1 MLSECPTFLDVV
13 LDVDGGVAAGDSE
26 RRWRSQVLALSAA
39 HHGVSLLQ
47 AGGAVSLGAPYHGVS
62 LLQAGVAV
70 SLGAL
75 HHGVPLLQAGGS
87 VSLGALHH
95 GVPLLLMVFVGVF
108 HRRLY
113 TVPISSHVA
122 ARIIVVVIY
131 WVLHQHN
138 ELVRT

>member
-26 RRWRSQVLALSAA
+26 RRWRSQVLALNTA

-47 AGGAVSLGAPYHGVS
+47 AGGAVSLGAP
-62 LLQAGVAV
+62 
-70 SLGAL
+70 

-122 ARIIVVVIY
+122 ARIIVLVIH
-131 WVLHQHN
+131 WILRQHN

>member
-47 AGGAVSLGAPYHGVS
+47 AGDAVSLGAPY
-62 LLQAGVAV
+62 
-70 SLGAL
+70 
-75 HHGVPLLQAGGS
+75 HGVPLLQAGGS

-95 GVPLLLMVFVGVF
+95 GVSLLLMVFVGVF

>member
-26 RRWRSQVLALSAA
+26 RRWRSQVVALSAA

-47 AGGAVSLGAPYHGVS
+47 AGGAVSLGA
-62 LLQAGVAV
+62 
-70 SLGAL
+70 
-75 HHGVPLLQAGGS
+75 
-87 VSLGALHH
+87 LHH
-95 GVPLLLMVFVGVF
+95 GVPLLLMVFVGVL

-113 TVPISSHVA
+113 AVPISSHVA
-122 ARIIVVVIY
+122 ARIIVLVIH
-131 WVLHQHN
+131 WILRQHN